1 MRWYVM
7 EELHGVYVSTV
18 EAAAMMSKHEAF
30 ITHLC
35 SHGKLAGVRKF
46 GKSWLI
52 PIDSVKSYTP
62 SKRGAKPRKEK
73 LAGEL
78 AGIRA
83 EIAASKEEQ
92 PQ

>member
-1 MRWYVM
+1 M

-18 EAAAMMSKHEAF
+18 EAASMMSKHEAF

-35 SHGKLAGVRKF
+35 SHGKLAGVKKF

-52 PIDSVKSYTP
+52 PIDSVRNYTP
-62 SKRGAKPRKEK
+62 GKRGPRTQKER
-73 LAGEL
+73 LSGEL

-83 EIAASKEEQ
+83 EIAAAKEE
-92 PQ
+92 

>member
-1 MRWYVM
+1 M

-18 EAAAMMSKHEAF
+18 EAAAMMSRHEAF

-35 SHGKLAGVRKF
+35 SHGKLAGVKKF

-52 PIDSVKSYTP
+52 PIDSIRNYTP
-62 SKRGAKPRKEK
+62 GKRGPRTKKERMSD
-73 LAGEL
+73 EL

-83 EIAASKEEQ
+83 EIAAAREE
-92 PQ
+92 

>member
-1 MRWYVM
+1 M

-18 EAAAMMSKHEAF
+18 EAANMMSKNEDF

-35 SHGKLAGVRKF
+35 QRGKLAEVKKV

-52 PIDSVKSYTP
+52 PIESIKSYTP
-62 SKRGAKPRKEK
+62 GKRGPRAKKER

-83 EIAASKEEQ
+83 EIAAAKRE
-92 PQ
+92 

>member
-1 MRWYVM
+1 VGGGFM

-18 EAAAMMSKHEAF
+18 EAANMMSRNEDF

-35 SHGKLAGVRKF
+35 QRGKLVGVKKV

-52 PIDSVKSYTP
+52 PIESIKSYTP
-62 SKRGAKPRKEK
+62 GRRGPRTKKER
-73 LAGEL
+73 LSGEL

-83 EIAASKEEQ
+83 EMTNSKEE
-92 PQ
+92 

>member
-1 MRWYVM
+1 M

-35 SHGKLAGVRKF
+35 SHGKLAGVKKF

-52 PIDSVKSYTP
+52 PIDSIKSYTP
-62 SKRGAKPRKEK
+62 GKRGPRAKKER
-73 LAGEL
+73 LSDEL

-83 EIAASKEEQ
+83 ELKHSKEE
-92 PQ
+92 

>member
-1 MRWYVM
+1 M
-7 EELHGVYVSTV
+7 EELRGVYVSTV

-35 SHGKLAGVRKF
+35 SHGKLAGVKKY

-52 PIDSVKSYTP
+52 PIESVESYTP
-62 SKRGAKPRKEK
+62 GKRGTRTKKER

-78 AGIRA
+78 AGIR
-83 EIAASKEEQ
+83 EELAAAKEK
-92 PQ
+92 

>member
-1 MRWYVM
+1 MIM

-18 EAAAMMSKHEAF
+18 EAAKMMSKHEAF

-35 SHGKLAGVRKF
+35 SHGKLAGVKKF

-52 PIDSVKSYTP
+52 PIESVNSYTP
-62 SKRGAKPRKEK
+62 GKRGRRTDREK
-73 LAGEL
+73 LADEL
-78 AGIRA
+78 AGIREELA
-83 EIAASKEEQ
+83 DAKGEQ

>member
-1 MRWYVM
+1 M

-35 SHGKLAGVRKF
+35 SHGKLAGVKKF

-52 PIDSVKSYTP
+52 PITSIESYTP
-62 SKRGAKPRKEK
+62 GRRGPRTKKERMST
-73 LAGEL
+73 EL
-78 AGIRA
+78 AGIR
-83 EIAASKEEQ
+83 EELAAAKEE
-92 PQ
+92 

>member
-1 MRWYVM
+1 
-7 EELHGVYVSTV
+7 
-18 EAAAMMSKHEAF
+18 MMSKHEAF

-52 PIDSVKSYTP
+52 PIDSVKSYIP
-62 SKRGAKPRKEK
+62 GKRGPRTKKER
-73 LAGEL
+73 LSGEL

-83 EIAASKEEQ
+83 EIAASKEE
-92 PQ
+92 

>member
-1 MRWYVM
+1 M

-52 PIDSVKSYTP
+52 PIESVETYTP
-62 SKRGAKPRKEK
+62 GKRGPRTKKER
-73 LAGEL
+73 LSGEL
-78 AGIRA
+78 AGIRK
-83 EIAASKEEQ
+83 EIATSKEEQ